1 MGNPLHS
8 TAAAVS
14 ANFLLAVPEYRF
26 PIQRNILPT
35 FLSISGINSQLG
47 KSFVGAQCVQLCFR

>member
-1 MGNPLHS
+1 MGNPLYS
-8 TAAAVS
+8 SAAAAS

-35 FLSISGINSQLG
+35 FLAISWN
-47 KSFVGAQCVQLCFR
+47 

>member
-35 FLSISGINSQLG
+35 FLAISWN
-47 KSFVGAQCVQLCFR
+47 